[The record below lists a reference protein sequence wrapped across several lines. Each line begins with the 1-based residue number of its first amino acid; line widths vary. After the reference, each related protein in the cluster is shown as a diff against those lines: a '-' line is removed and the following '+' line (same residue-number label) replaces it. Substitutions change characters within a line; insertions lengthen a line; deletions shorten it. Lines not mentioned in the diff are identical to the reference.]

1 LTESNN
7 EKTHNILRLAILIG
21 IVSGIL
27 IGGTPIIAL
36 ISVVVGMILLST
48 IQRKYKVILADER
61 IQQIRLKAGDATFKV
76 FGVGFTLL
84 FFINYYHPFIRPLTS
99 EDAGSMFA
107 YIASMMMTC
116 NLVFYAY
123 YKSRM

>member
-1 LTESNN
+1 MTESNY

-21 IVSGIL
+21 IVGGIL

-36 ISVVVGMILLST
+36 ISVVVGMILLYS

-61 IQQIRLKAGDATFKV
+61 IQQIRLKAGDATFRV
-76 FGVGFTLL
+76 FGVGFALL

-116 NLVFYAY
+116 NLVFYVY
-123 YKSRM
+123 YKSRI

>member
-1 LTESNN
+1 MTESNN
-7 EKTHNILRLAILIG
+7 ERTHNILRLAILIG
-21 IVSGIL
+21 IVCGIL

-36 ISVVVGMILLST
+36 ISVVVGMVLLSS
-48 IQRKYKVILADER
+48 IQRRYKVILADER
-61 IQQIRLKAGDATFKV
+61 IQQIRLKAGDATFRV
-76 FGVGFTLL
+76 FGIGFALS

-116 NLVFYAY
+116 NLFFYAY